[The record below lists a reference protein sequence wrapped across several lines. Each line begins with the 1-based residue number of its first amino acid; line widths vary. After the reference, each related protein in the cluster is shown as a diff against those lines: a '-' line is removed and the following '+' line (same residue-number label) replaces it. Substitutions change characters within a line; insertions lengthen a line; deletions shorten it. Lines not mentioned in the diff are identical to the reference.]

1 MLVTRATLSELQLPE
16 NDEESPLKIRHICY
30 LPAVWS
36 VFGKTVPE
44 VLDTVLKTEGTV
56 FPDMDQLRLVNKIFL
71 F

>member
-1 MLVTRATLSELQLPE
+1 MLFTSRVVR
-16 NDEESPLKIRHICY
+16 IR
-30 LPAVWS
+30 
-36 VFGKTVPE
+36 KNVPE